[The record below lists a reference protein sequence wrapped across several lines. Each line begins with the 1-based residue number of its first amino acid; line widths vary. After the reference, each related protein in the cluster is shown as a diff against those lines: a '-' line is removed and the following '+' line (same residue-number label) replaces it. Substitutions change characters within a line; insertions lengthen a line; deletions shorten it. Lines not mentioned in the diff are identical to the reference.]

1 MVVAAEPKSHAHL
14 RPVSV
19 SSEQMERRL
28 HIEWSDGRLSRFP
41 YIWLRHDCFFPIQGR
56 PEQADDALPLQP
68 ESPDRLKVCAL
79 EWDDTRITLTWSHDG
94 STTQHDVDDL
104 RQRCISDE
112 GRAERSPPAET
123 WAAKDASEFVWF
135 TARSVDH
142 PDSRLS
148 IFEHLLT
155 RGIAFVRDCPIT
167 REALIEFADRF
178 GPVRRTHFGEV
189 FDIRSTPNDNRGTG
203 ESIGATACNTQAP
216 HMDESFRHGQ
226 PGISF
231 FHCIKAHP
239 GGQGSSIFLDGFK
252 AAERLREEN
261 PKSFEILT
269 TTPMMFR
276 AERNV
281 EERFRSWKRMIATDH
296 DGIVRGIS
304 VSDRTFPPLNLPE
317 EMIETAYRSI
327 GAFHEQL
334 ARPDLMYKRVLQ
346 PGEMVIFD
354 NHRVLHA
361 RLAFDPMA
369 GERHLQQL
377 SVDRE
382 EFHNLMR
389 QLAEKCGRAD
399 LANLD
404 TDSGVLSQR

>member
-1 MVVAAEPKSHAHL
+1 MFVVAEAETRASIQCVT
-14 RPVSV
+14 VSNLPEKRCLNV
-19 SSEQMERRL
+19 
-28 HIEWSDGRLSRFP
+28 EWSDGRTSRFP
-41 YIWLRHDCFFPIQGR
+41 YIWLRHACFFPIQGR
-56 PEQADDALPLQP
+56 PEQQDDATPLLP
-68 ESPDRLKVCAL
+68 EWPDEPMVGSHDWNKDLV
-79 EWDDTRITLTWSHDG
+79 TISWSHDG
-94 STTQHDVDDL
+94 STTTHELSEL
-104 RQRCISDE
+104 RRNCISEE
-112 GRAERSPPAET
+112 GRAERSPPTVSWDGKE
-123 WAAKDASEFVWF
+123 ASEFIWF
-135 TARSVDH
+135 TARSVEH

-148 IFEHLLT
+148 VFEHLLT
-155 RGIAFVRDCPIT
+155 HGIALLRDCPT
-167 REALIEFADRF
+167 DRETLFGIADRF

-231 FHCIKAHP
+231 FHCLKAHP
-239 GGQGSSIFLDGFK
+239 KGQGASVFLDGFK
-252 AAERLREEN
+252 AAERLREAD
-261 PKSFEILT
+261 PHSFDLLA

-317 EMIETAYRSI
+317 EKIAAAYRAI
-327 GAFHEQL
+327 RAFHEQL
-334 ARPDLMYKRVLQ
+334 ANPDLMYKRVLQ

-361 RLAFDPMA
+361 RMAFDPMA

-389 QLAEKCGRAD
+389 QLAEKCGRDD
-399 LANLD
+399 LVNLD